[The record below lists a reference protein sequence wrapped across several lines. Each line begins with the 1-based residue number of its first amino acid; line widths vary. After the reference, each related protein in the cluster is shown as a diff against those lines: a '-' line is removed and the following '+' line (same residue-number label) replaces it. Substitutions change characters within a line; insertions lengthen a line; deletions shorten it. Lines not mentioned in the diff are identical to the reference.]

1 MKLLSTSLELKAIKS
16 ICSADER
23 TASHLLAGLAKDSFY
38 YKPTKE
44 AHGRI
49 LSLLKS
55 RGSLPDWSEICND
68 PAISE
73 STRNVLK
80 ASEEKPLRS
89 FKRNKVNGLL
99 HTLERY
105 RQLRGMLQL
114 ADTTLKKL
122 EDENVDLDS
131 LMDEAS
137 SKLADVRVKRQASES
152 IVHFGKGNNAGKV
165 MKDLLRGKRKDFVPT
180 GFQAFDK
187 RNGGFHYGSLVVIG
201 ANTGGGKSA
210 MANQLLVN
218 MTTLFAEDC
227 CIVPLEM
234 NATEMSARI
243 IGCQTGLEVSKI
255 AQKKLSKDEEKLA
268 IKAYARFVNN
278 LKANETR
285 YSIYVPEQDMTLE
298 EILMVVKPYRYRVV
312 IIDYISLLKGV
323 DGDDQ
328 WKKLGAVARFAKIY
342 AKTTN
347 TIVVL
352 LVQLSKDGE
361 LKYSKTIAEHANN
374 AWFFVNNGTPGEETT
389 IWDIRQVKARNQQ
402 LFNFQLLSHNP
413 CMKIT
418 DVEEQSHE
426 DDEPTEE
433 KDKDKKKKKSDE
445 EYLQDINE
453 DSGDSDDDS
462 DDDDDDD
469 EDND

>member
-1 MKLLSTSLELKAIKS
+1 
-16 ICSADER
+16 
-23 TASHLLAGLAKDSFY
+23 LAKDSFY
-38 YKPTKE
+38 YKPAKE

-55 RGSLPDWSEICND
+55 RGTLPDWSEICND
-68 PAISE
+68 PAVSE

-80 ASEEKPLRS
+80 ASDEKAIRS
-89 FKRNKVNGLL
+89 YKKTRIDGLL
-99 HTLERY
+99 NTLERY
-105 RQLRGMLQL
+105 RQLRGMLSI

-122 EDENVDLDS
+122 EDENVDLDV

-137 SKLADVRVKRQASES
+137 SKLADVRVQRQATES

-165 MKDLLRGKRKDFVPT
+165 MKDLLRGKRKAFVPT
-180 GFQAFDK
+180 GFRAFDK

-210 MANQLLVN
+210 LANQLLVN
-218 MTTLFAEDC
+218 MTSMYAEDC

-255 AQKKLSKDEEKLA
+255 AQKKLSKDEEKIA
-268 IKAYARFVNN
+268 IKAYARFVNG

-285 YSIYVPEQDMTLE
+285 YSIYVPEQDMSLE
-298 EILMVVKPYRYRVV
+298 EILLVVKPYRYRVV

-328 WKKLGAVARFAKIY
+328 WRKLGAVARFAKIY

-347 TIVVL
+347 TIVIL

-389 IWDIRQVKARNQQ
+389 IWDIRQIKARNQQ
-402 LFNFQLLSHNP
+402 LFNFQLLSHNL

-418 DVEEQSHE
+418 DVEEGHGEQESE
-426 DDEPTEE
+426 SN
-433 KDKDKKKKKSDE
+433 DKKKKGSDE
-445 EYLQDINE
+445 EYLSDLNE
-453 DSGDSDDDS
+453 ASES
-462 DDDDDDD
+462 DDDDDDEEEGDD
-469 EDND
+469 E